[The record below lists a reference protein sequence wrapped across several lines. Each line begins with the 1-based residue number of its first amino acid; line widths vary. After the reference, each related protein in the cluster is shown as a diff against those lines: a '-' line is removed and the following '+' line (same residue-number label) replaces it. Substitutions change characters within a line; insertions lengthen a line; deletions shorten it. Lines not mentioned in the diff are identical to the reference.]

1 VEKSLT
7 TQAPCVIIKIQKR
20 KGDKKMFVK
29 FEGKIINVNAIEKA
43 YFCVDHITID
53 FIGSSPLSIHVKKA
67 DAVQKMEEL
76 WALIQ
81 SVK

>member
-1 VEKSLT
+1 
-7 TQAPCVIIKIQKR
+7 
-20 KGDKKMFVK
+20 MFIK

-43 YFCVDHITID
+43 YFCLDYITID
-53 FIGSSPLSIHVKKA
+53 FIGSSPLSIYVKKA